1 LRESIEIGGL
11 KVWLSDTAGLRS
23 GTDEVESEGIKR
35 THREIKSGDLLIYLF
50 DLNAGWDIKSIDFD
64 RHNTLFVGNKLDIYQ
79 GESVQGDL
87 QISALQEMGL
97 EELKNTILTKAIGEW
112 RESGVVANQR
122 HLQLM
127 EKALGFLQNAVSIC
141 EKRTETELVALEV
154 RSSASALG
162 EIIGEGVTE
171 EVLENIFSRF
181 CIGK

>member
-1 LRESIEIGGL
+1 
-11 KVWLSDTAGLRS
+11 
-23 GTDEVESEGIKR
+23 
-35 THREIKSGDLLIYLF
+35 
-50 DLNAGWDIKSIDFD
+50 
-64 RHNTLFVGNKLDIYQ
+64 LDIYQ